1 MSGFERSNRR
11 RRGQR
16 WPLAFVSTAMLVFAL
31 LAGNLAFFPQP
42 SAATGGGGG
51 DSGTRDVQIE
61 KDWIGGNGT
70 SVTLSITYTDK
81 DGNQQQTT
89 RNCPAND
96 GDCGS
101 EIEDVK
107 VGTTVTITEPS
118 LTGWWTD
125 PASLSCRVR
134 SGNGD
139 QDCTVKN
146 HKLRDVQIRKKW
158 DTDSGAGIGVPSGP
172 VQLEIQ
178 SVLGSTTVT
187 CNGTGT
193 TWDCTPTIQAP
204 VGTTVTLSEP
214 SPPAGW
220 TPRSSDLSFTVPTS
234 GSGTATH
241 TVENKPVTR
250 KLEVKKQW
258 LTNTPPNQNVQLQVT
273 IDDPGSGS
281 PKPHNLTCNKSSQ
294 STWSCG
300 SVSNVQVG
308 SSVTITEPN
317 PPSGWQPVASTLS
330 FTIPSGSGT
339 YTHTVQNQPQTTGGG
354 GNGGTKEIE
363 IKKDHQNTT
372 VSCPQGQ
379 QVEWHFVITQIDEE
393 SNAPSS
399 ITATFQHAGTVTIT
413 REKFTG
419 GTAHYTY
426 YTSGSDKLITATATI
441 YAEWLEGNGQFNL
454 SHWKCTG
461 ERTTFKLRF
470 QKVWQGDGQL
480 PSNDVT
486 LTVTVGSTNHTV
498 TCQAQTTS
506 TWACT
511 PDIDVEPGQEYTVG
525 ELNVPDGWEV
535 TGGTGN
541 NFTVPQQCENGVC
554 VHTVTNTA
562 ETTPSEEPSY
572 FLRVDKDWDG
582 QAPEGAAPTLTLQ
595 VGDKSVSCTWPNCP
609 SEVIIIE
616 SGDSYSVSESGL
628 PEGWEPDPAT
638 VGEFIF
644 KPNPLTCETKSGQLG
659 PINVTL
665 VVCTHTVTNRLR
677 TYELSVEKRWLGD
690 TPPDNATVTLG
701 VEKNGTDV
709 GTLTCTGDGSSSTWA
724 CTGTVDVQMGDVLK
738 FEESGVPD
746 LDWVVDGSTLTLTV
760 DEDFLENHCADGYCT
775 HTVVNQKR
783 GTETRYLL
791 RVDKQWQGGGT
802 GASRLTLQVGGQS
815 VSCGVNV
822 EEPHCPSGTIE
833 VELNQSYQVSETYL
847 SEGWVPDSATV
858 GSNFRFD
865 PDNTNDPVTCV
876 EGDPVLEDEILVTTV
891 TCTHTV
897 VNLRQHY
904 AIELVKQWVDGT
916 PPSAGEAAGF
926 ELSAESG
933 DGNHSITCE
942 WNGTALV
949 CDPATLTVEWG
960 DTFTVT
966 EDGLPS
972 GWQNESGLGTIDPS
986 TLQNCAT
993 SGLLIRCTH
1002 TVVNRFQTETSE
1014 EPERTLTL
1022 RKQWIGSGRPDSLV
1036 IEVTIGSET
1045 TEVTCSGSGS
1055 LWTCTP
1061 TIDLPADG
1069 SATVVIAE
1077 PDVPAGWETTSG
1089 TGTFTVEQ
1097 LCGTA
1102 EDCTHTVVNR
1112 REQQREENPPAPPS
1126 NPPSSPPA
1134 PQPPVSEAA
1143 PITASPPVSEAAPA
1157 TATPP
1162 TRVSEASPIVGAPP
1176 PQVLPKTGRGEGS
1189 SGMLWLLTGLGSL
1202 LMAAGCGVELH
1213 RRSRRGL
1220 RA

>member
-1 MSGFERSNRR
+1 MRFSRR
-11 RRGQR
+11 RQPQSRSAVAAWASVLLGLSLV
-16 WPLAFVSTAMLVFAL
+16 LASFV
-31 LAGNLAFFPQP
+31 LAVQP
-42 SAATGGGGG
+42 TAATGGGQG
-51 DSGTRDVQIE
+51 GTRDVQIE
-61 KDWIGGNGT
+61 KDWVGGNGT

-220 TPRSSDLSFTVPTS
+220 APRSADLSFTVPTS

-250 KLEVKKQW
+250 KLEVMKQW
-258 LTNTPPNQNVQLQVT
+258 LTNTPPNQDVQLQVT
-273 IDDPGSGS
+273 VDDPGSGS
-281 PKPHNLTCNKSSQ
+281 PKQYNLTCKKSNQ

-339 YTHTVQNQPQTTGGG
+339 YTHTVQNEPQTTGGG
-354 GNGGTKEIE
+354 GGNGGTTEIE
-363 IKKDHQNTT
+363 IKQGNFTK
-372 VSCPQGQ
+372 SCPQGQ
-379 QVEWHFVITQIDEE
+379 QVEWHFVITQIDQE

-399 ITATFQHAGTVTIT
+399 ITATFQNAGTVTIT

-426 YTSGSDKLITATATI
+426 YTSGSDTLITATATI
-441 YAEWLEGNGQFNL
+441 YEDWNGQFNL
-454 SHWKCTG
+454 SHAKCTG
-461 ERTTFKLRF
+461 EPTTLKLRF
-470 QKVWQGDGQL
+470 KKVWLGDGQL
-480 PSNDVT
+480 PGDDVT
-486 LTVTVGSTNHTV
+486 LTVTVGKTVHTV
-498 TCQAQTTS
+498 TCQAQSTS
-506 TWACT
+506 TWTCT
-511 PDIDVEPGQEYTVG
+511 PDIDVEPDQEYTVD
-525 ELNVPDGWEV
+525 EPDVPDGWEV
-535 TGGTGN
+535 TGGTGD
-541 NFTVPQQCENGVC
+541 FTVPSKCENGVC

-562 ETTPSEEPSY
+562 ETTPSEEPPY

-582 QAPEGAAPTLTLQ
+582 QAPEGAAPTLTLE
-595 VGDKSVSCTWPNCP
+595 VDAVSVTCTAGQNCP

-616 SGDSYSVSESGL
+616 PGDSYSVSETDL

-644 KPNPLTCETKSGQLG
+644 DPNALTCETRSEQLG
-659 PINVTL
+659 LINVTL

-677 TYELSVEKRWLGD
+677 TYELSFEKLWQGGAPPDDPITLTITRTRGQTSTQYTATCSGGGDSTTWTCGINEDSAIEIQLGD
-690 TPPDNATVTLG
+690 Q
-701 VEKNGTDV
+701 
-709 GTLTCTGDGSSSTWA
+709 LTI
-724 CTGTVDVQMGDVLK
+724 
-738 FEESGVPD
+738 EESGLGQEWQAD
-746 LDWVVDGSTLTLTV
+746 TSTLTLTV
-760 DEDFLENHCADGYCT
+760 DADFLNTCNTDDECT

-783 GTETRYLL
+783 GTETRY
-791 RVDKQWQGGGT
+791 RIQVAKEWQGGPGGT
-802 GASRLTLQVGGQS
+802 FTLLLTSSDNQEIHCGAGGEIEPCSNLSIPISVGQS
-815 VSCGVNV
+815 YN
-822 EEPHCPSGTIE
+822 
-833 VELNQSYQVSETYL
+833 VSEYYL
-847 SEGWVPDSATV
+847 PEGWEPDPATV
-858 GSNFRFD
+858 GDFTFD
-865 PDNTNDPVTCV
+865 PGNTNDPVTCV

-904 AIELVKQWVDGT
+904 EIELVKQWVGGT
-916 PPSAGEAAGF
+916 PPSAAQAGGF
-926 ELSAESG
+926 ELSAGSG
-933 DGNHSITCE
+933 ENSIVCT

-949 CDPATLTVEWG
+949 CTPETLTVEWG

-966 EDGLPS
+966 ESGLPDN
-972 GWQNESGLGTIDPS
+972 WQNESGLGIIDPS

-993 SGLLIRCTH
+993 SERLIRCTH
-1002 TVVNRFQTETSE
+1002 TVVNRFQTQPSE

-1061 TIDLPADG
+1061 TLDLPAGDDV
-1069 SATVVIAE
+1069 TVVIAE

-1097 LCGTA
+1097 LCGNA

-1112 REQQREENPPAPPS
+1112 REQQREENPPSPPS